1 MISFYNFQNF
11 IENVLFIMIM
21 IMKNRI
27 NSAYCYRQK
36 KFDFQE
42 LENAKMI
49 LINRIQKR
57 SETEHIAKKQ
67 AS

>member
-1 MISFYNFQNF
+1 
-11 IENVLFIMIM
+11 M

-67 AS
+67 ES